1 MTLILYNWK
10 TVIAHIVTLFLMI
23 DYPKDT
29 IGRKTRADYM
39 IEMCHRLNN
48 KVYVD
53 KVNT

>member
-1 MTLILYNWK
+1 MTQILFSFK
-10 TVIAHIVTLFLMI
+10 TATAHIVKSNLI
-23 DYPKDT
+23 VDYPKDT
-29 IGRKTRADYM
+29 IGRKTRADYL